1 MLFQRPFTFVAS
13 ALFSVSASAATVVAS
28 IKPISLIATELLD
41 GVAQVQTLLPEG
53 ASPHDYA
60 LKPSD
65 RRKID
70 ETELMIWIGPDVE
83 PYLTK
88 VIAASGVADMRW
100 LETAEEHAEHAGE
113 DHAHEEHKHDGHEHQ
128 ESQHDHDADHSDHSD
143 HSDEHGHDENEVH
156 EGHDHDNLHPWLSP
170 ESAEHFAERLSVELQ
185 QRFPESAERIAA
197 NTDTFLSALVAF
209 DSEVAALLEPHK
221 ETGFFVFHDAYQGL
235 VEHYGL
241 NQVGFFTLDPS
252 RKPGA
257 KHLAQLRQQ
266 LEQAQVN
273 CVFVEPQYSA
283 ALIESVTRG
292 LNVRQGELD
301 PLAGAIEP
309 AVGSYQQF
317 MSGLVQ
323 QLQRC
328 LAPL

>member
-1 MLFQRPFTFVAS
+1 MLFQRSLIFAFS
-13 ALFSVSASAATVVAS
+13 SLLSVSVSAATVVVS

-41 GVAQVQTLLPEG
+41 GVAEVRTLLPDG

-65 RRKID
+65 RRIVD
-70 ETELMIWIGPDVE
+70 QAELMVWIGADVE

-88 VIAASGVADMRW
+88 VIQASGVEDLRW
-100 LETAEEHAEHAGE
+100 LETAEEHAAHAE
-113 DHAHEEHKHDGHEHQ
+113 DAHVHEAHE
-128 ESQHDHDADHSDHSD
+128 A
-143 HSDEHGHDENEVH
+143 HGAH
-156 EGHDHDNLHPWLSP
+156 EGHDHDDLHPWLSP
-170 ESAEHFAERLSVELQ
+170 ESAEHFAERLAVELQ
-185 QRFPESAERIAA
+185 KRFPASAERIAA
-197 NTDTFLSALVAF
+197 NTEAFLNNLAAF
-209 DSEVAALLEPHK
+209 ESESEKRLASVK

-257 KHLAQLRQQ
+257 KHLAQLREQ

-292 LNVRQGELD
+292 LSVRQGELD
-301 PLAGAIEP
+301 PLAGAVEP

-317 MSGLVQ
+317 MLGLVTE
-323 QLQRC
+323 LERC
-328 LAPL
+328 LTPL

>member
-1 MLFQRPFTFVAS
+1 MLFQRSFTLVAS

-113 DHAHEEHKHDGHEHQ
+113 DHAHEEHKHDEHEHQ
-128 ESQHDHDADHSDHSD
+128 ESQH
-143 HSDEHGHDENEVH
+143 GHDENEAH

-185 QRFPESAERIAA
+185 QRFPENAERIAA
-197 NTDTFLSALVAF
+197 NTDTFLTALVAF

-257 KHLAQLRQQ
+257 KHLTQLRQQ

-301 PLAGAIEP
+301 PLAGAIDP

-328 LAPL
+328 LVPL

>member
-1 MLFQRPFTFVAS
+1 MLFQRSFIFVAS
-13 ALFSVSASAATVVAS
+13 ALFSISASAAPVVAS

-41 GVAQVQTLLPEG
+41 GVAEVQTLLPEG

-65 RRKID
+65 RRMID

-88 VIAASGVADMRW
+88 VIAASRVADMRW
-100 LETAEEHAEHAGE
+100 LETAEEHAEHVGE
-113 DHAHEEHKHDGHEHQ
+113 EHAHEEHEHDEHDHQ
-128 ESQHDHDADHSDHSD
+128 DSLHSHDADHADHAD
-143 HSDEHGHDENEVH
+143 HAEHDAH
-156 EGHDHDNLHPWLSP
+156 EGHDHDDLHPWLSP
-170 ESAEHFAERLSVELQ
+170 ESAKHFAERLSVELQ
-185 QRFPESAERIAA
+185 QRFPASAERIAA
-197 NTDTFLSALVAF
+197 NTDAFLSSLVAF
-209 DSEVAALLEPHK
+209 DSEALALLEPLK
-221 ETGFFVFHDAYQGL
+221 ETGFLVFHDAYQGL
-235 VEHYGL
+235 VEHYSL

-257 KHLAQLRQQ
+257 KHLGQLREQ
-266 LEQAQVN
+266 LEQAEVN

-309 AVGSYQQF
+309 AVGSYQRF
-317 MSGLVQ
+317 MSGLVKE
-323 QLQRC
+323 LERC

>member
-1 MLFQRPFTFVAS
+1 MKKTS
-13 ALFSVSASAATVVAS
+13 MTSTN
-28 IKPISLIATELLD
+28 
-41 GVAQVQTLLPEG
+41 
-53 ASPHDYA
+53 
-60 LKPSD
+60 
-65 RRKID
+65 
-70 ETELMIWIGPDVE
+70 
-83 PYLTK
+83 TK
-88 VIAASGVADMRW
+88 NHW
-100 LETAEEHAEHAGE
+100 
-113 DHAHEEHKHDGHEHQ
+113 
-128 ESQHDHDADHSDHSD
+128 HDHDADHSDPA
-143 HSDEHGHDENEVH
+143 DEHGHDENEVH

-185 QRFPESAERIAA
+185 HRFPASAKRIAA
-197 NTDTFLSALVAF
+197 NTDAFLSALVAF
-209 DSEVAALLEPHK
+209 DSEAAVLLEPHK

-301 PLAGAIEP
+301 PLAGAIES

>member
-1 MLFQRPFTFVAS
+1 MLFQRSFTIVAS

-100 LETAEEHAEHAGE
+100 LETAEEHA
-113 DHAHEEHKHDGHEHQ
+113 HEEHEHDEHEHQ
-128 ESQHDHDADHSDHSD
+128 ESLHDHDADHSDPA
-143 HSDEHGHDENEVH
+143 DEHGHDENEVH

-185 QRFPESAERIAA
+185 QRFPASAKRIAA
-197 NTDTFLSALVAF
+197 NTDAFLSALVAF
-209 DSEVAALLEPHK
+209 DSEAAVLLEPHK

-301 PLAGAIEP
+301 PLAGAIES